1 MQQQKPDVLAHIAQR
16 YDTMSKGQKRIA
28 TYIYEH
34 YDKAAFM
41 TAFALGEAAHV
52 SESTVVRFASGL
64 DYAGFPK
71 LQAALQELVRNRL
84 TSQQRIQ
91 LVESSD
97 EQQTFLNVIKEDVN
111 NLRNTMMMI
120 DPTEISRLIDR
131 LVESKGIYI
140 CGHRSSSVLAQFL
153 EYYLSYVF
161 SSVHLITTGAKDYY
175 DRLTRIN
182 KEDTLISISFPRY
195 SMRTLE
201 VTQIAREQGASICA
215 ITDGAQSPIARLA
228 DYHMFCQSSMATFV
242 DSVVAPMS
250 IINAIIVISGQ
261 RKRGD
266 LEKHFVELEK
276 IWSHYQVYAHTESRY
291 LGSDNDHSMTKL

>member
-1 MQQQKPDVLAHIAQR
+1 MQQKIDVLSHISQR

-28 TYIYEH
+28 AYIYEH

-41 TAFALGEAAHV
+41 TAHTLGKAASV
-52 SESTVVRFASGL
+52 SESTVVRFASSLG
-64 DYAGFPK
+64 YGGFPK

-111 NLRNTMMMI
+111 NLRNTMMSI
-120 DPTEISRLIDR
+120 EPQEISRLIDR
-131 LVESKGIYI
+131 LVESEGIYI

-175 DRLTRIN
+175 DRLTRISAA
-182 KEDTLISISFPRY
+182 DTLISISFPRY

-201 VTQIAREQGASICA
+201 VTQIAHEQGASICA
-215 ITDGAQSPIARLA
+215 ITDGAQSPIARIA
-228 DYHMFCQSSMATFV
+228 DYHLYCQSSMATFV

-266 LEKHFVELEK
+266 LEQHFAELEK
-276 IWSHYQVYAHTESRY
+276 IWRHYQVYAQADSAGLDAERFV
-291 LGSDNDHSMTKL
+291 TKL